1 MADKMNSL
9 GLLILRVAFG
19 CFMLVHGIP
28 KLKGFSEMSDKFPD
42 PLGIGS
48 QFSLIS
54 AIGAEVG
61 CSLLLILG
69 LGTRI
74 AALPLVFTMLI
85 ALFVVHGADPWQKK
99 ELAALY
105 LAVYVTLVLTG
116 GGRCSLD
123 HFLWRRR
130 GGPAIGKAAKSS

>member
-1 MADKMNSL
+1 MADKIKSL

-28 KLKGFSEMSDKFPD
+28 KLKGFREMSDNFPD

-48 QFSLIS
+48 QLSLIS

-61 CSLLLILG
+61 CSVLLILG
-69 LGTRI
+69 LFTRI
-74 AALPLVFTMLI
+74 AALPLAFTMFI
-85 ALFVVHGADPWQKK
+85 ALFVIHGADPWQKR

-105 LAVYVTLVLTG
+105 LTVYVTLVLTG
-116 GGRCSLD
+116 GGCCSLD
-123 HFLWRRR
+123 HFLWRRKR
-130 GGPAIGKAAKSS
+130 GAAVD